1 MKNLRVNSSKE
12 MDNGNDFTYSQER
25 MNHSKRIS
33 RSEYHA
39 KPLRGFFMNLF
50 DKKLLFHIV
59 FNPWIKI
66 CVSDVR
72 EQVHKHKYTNHE

>member
-12 MDNGNDFTYSQER
+12 MDNGNDFTLLSRANESFEK
-25 MNHSKRIS
+25 NS